1 MIVIP
6 AINCVEPECVI
17 EKVSA
22 AKKFLPK
29 DGWLHIDVADARF
42 TFNKTWGNPEGFK
55 LIKKKYPDIQFEIHL
70 MVEEPERAIPD
81 WLEAGAERVI
91 VHLEAL
97 TKRESS
103 TEVDPK
109 RVEWVYA
116 KCAEYGAEAMLAIN
130 PETPAEELLAA
141 GGKFSQFQILA
152 VHPGLAGQKFL
163 PLVLEKVRFLRV
175 ELPNAKIE
183 VDGGVNFEVAKLVK
197 DTGADA
203 VVSASYIFDSENP
216 KGAYEMLRQL

>member
-1 MIVIP
+1 MQVIP
-6 AINCVEPECVI
+6 AINCVEPECVV
-17 EKVSA
+17 EKVAA

-55 LIKKKYPDIQFEIHL
+55 LLKKKHPDIQFEIHL

-97 TKRESS
+97 TKREGSI
-103 TEVDPK
+103 EVDPK
-109 RVEWVYA
+109 RIEWVYA

-130 PETPAEELLAA
+130 PETPVEELLAA
-141 GGKFSQFQILA
+141 GGKFLEFQILA

-163 PLVLEKVRFLRV
+163 PLMLEKVKFLRIK
-175 ELPNAKIE
+175 LPHAKIE
-183 VDGGVNFEVAKLVK
+183 VDGGVNEEIAKLVK
-197 DTGADA
+197 DAGADI
-203 VVSASYIFDSENP
+203 VTSASHIFESRDP
-216 KGAYEMLRQL
+216 KAAYETLKSL